1 MILSS
6 LMDRKIYG
14 IFVAGGSGTRMGGN
28 IPKQFLNLGGKVILQ
43 RTVERFLEAVPDMQ
57 VIIVLPRQHFS
68 TWKDICV
75 RGSLYCPQ
83 TLVPGGMTRF
93 HSVRNALEKVPDG
106 AIVSIHDG
114 VRPLVSRELIVEM
127 AGRMQSVPAMIP
139 VVPVVDTLRSRDPSS
154 PSPDRSALV
163 AVQTPQMFWSE
174 QIRNAYTQAYDL
186 SFTDDASVA
195 ERKGIPLTFID
206 GEKYNIKITTPEDLR
221 LAEAVISLG

>member
-1 MILSS
+1 MVLS
-6 LMDRKIYG
+6 LFMDRKIYG
-14 IFVAGGSGTRMGGN
+14 IFVAGGSGTRMGGD
-28 IPKQFLNLGGKVILQ
+28 IPKQFLNLDGKVILQ

-57 VIIVLPRQHFS
+57 VIVVLPQQHFG

-83 TLVPGGMTRF
+83 TLVSGGMTRF

-114 VRPLVSRELIVEM
+114 VRPLISRGLIREM
-127 AGRMQSVPAMIP
+127 ADRMQSVPAMIP
-139 VVPVVDTLRSRDPSS
+139 VVPVVDTLRSKDPSS
-154 PSPDRSALV
+154 PSPDRSSLV

-174 QIRNAYTQAYDL
+174 LIKDAYTQAYDL

-195 ERKGIPLTFID
+195 EKKDIPLTMID
-206 GEKYNIKITTPEDLR
+206 GERYNIKITTPEDLR